1 MKFDDG
7 KESEPGNAPQVQ
19 GALAGAA
26 TLARLPRCASVFMS
40 LYAFGGG
47 RQVDDLKKALC
58 LELACGFS
66 SCCLRLQKGDD
77 RD

>member
-40 LYAFGGG
+40 GSLRFWWGTSGG
-47 RQVDDLKKALC
+47 
-58 LELACGFS
+58 
-66 SCCLRLQKGDD
+66 
-77 RD
+77 